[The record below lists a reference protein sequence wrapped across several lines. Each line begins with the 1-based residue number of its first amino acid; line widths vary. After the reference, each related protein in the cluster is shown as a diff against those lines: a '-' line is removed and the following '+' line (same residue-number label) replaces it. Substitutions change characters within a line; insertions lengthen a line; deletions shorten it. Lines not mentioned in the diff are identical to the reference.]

1 MNKVCCT
8 SVIITLIKSIFA
20 STCEISSFHPYLR
33 LPDRNILPH
42 SRMGSRYQFN
52 KLLTNTSHKISV
64 SYTFAHDNSIHGQ
77 RLGNV
82 ITKASLRKLSK

>member
-1 MNKVCCT
+1 MNEVCST
-8 SVIITLIKSIFA
+8 SVIITLIKTILA

-33 LPDRNILPH
+33 LPDRNILPD

-52 KLLTNTSHKISV
+52 NLPTNTGHKISV
-64 SYTFAHDNSIHGQ
+64 SYTFAHDNSTHGQ

-82 ITKASLRKLSK
+82 ITKTSLRKFSK

>member
-1 MNKVCCT
+1 MNEVCST
-8 SVIITLIKSIFA
+8 SVIITLIKTILA

-52 KLLTNTSHKISV
+52 ELSTNTSHKISI
-64 SYTFAHDNSIHGQ
+64 SYTFAHDNSNHGQ
-77 RLGNV
+77 RLGSV
-82 ITKASLRKLSK
+82 ITKASLRKFSK